1 MSENLRFKDHHSE
14 QRLFR
19 NRMLVAIV
27 GVIILLGVLVARF
40 YNLQVVHY
48 EDYRTQS
55 DQNRIQVRPIP
66 PTRGLIYDRNGE
78 LLADNR
84 PSYTLSIV
92 RERVKD
98 LDATL
103 ELLGHLVRLD
113 DGHVEKFKRRLPRRR
128 PFEPVPLRYR
138 LSEEEIARISVNE
151 FHLLGVSVEAELV
164 RFYPEGS
171 LFAHSVGYVG
181 RINNRELSGFTV
193 EDVRRYRGTQS
204 IGKVGLERSYEE
216 LLLGDVGFE
225 NVETNAR
232 GRVLRV
238 LERHDPK
245 PGAELTLHMDTRLQE
260 VATEALGDNR
270 GAVVA
275 IDVKTG
281 GVLAFVSQPSFD
293 PNLFVTGIS
302 FGDYSALRDSL
313 DVPLFNRV
321 VQGQYPP
328 GSTLKPM
335 MGLGGLAAGVISAN
349 TKVADPGYYQLPNSS
364 HIYRDW
370 KRWGHGSHVDLIQ
383 GLAQSCDVY
392 FWDMAARWD
401 IDGMHDIATR
411 FGLGE
416 KTGID
421 LPREYSGLFP
431 SRDWKRGARG
441 VPWFPGDSL
450 NAVLGQGFVLA
461 TPLQLAVMTATIA
474 NRGTH
479 YRPQMVM
486 AIDSVEMPPEVMH
499 HVDARPEHWDLVFE
513 GMEAVVY
520 STQGTGKRA
529 GAGLDFKVAGKTGTA
544 QVVGIAQGA
553 EYDSEALK
561 ERHRDHAL
569 FVAFAPADDPQIAV
583 SVLVE
588 NGEGGGRVAAPVAR
602 EVFFD
607 WMSRPLRNNAGV
619 HTGQAFEPQTEPQ
632 PVVPSRSTQSSEV
645 RARG

>member
-1 MSENLRFKDHHSE
+1 MSENLRFKDHYTE

-27 GVIILLGVLVARF
+27 GVVALLGVLVARL
-40 YNLQVVHY
+40 YNLQIVNY
-48 EDYRTQS
+48 ENYRTQS
-55 DQNRIQVRPIP
+55 DENRIQVRPVP
-66 PTRGLIYDRNGE
+66 PTRGLIYDRNGV

-84 PSYTLSIV
+84 ASYTLAIV
-92 RERVKD
+92 RERIRD

-103 ELLGHLVRLD
+103 ELLGSLVEMD
-113 DGHVEKFKRRLPRRR
+113 DDDVEKFNRRLQRRR

-151 FHLLGVSVEAELV
+151 FRLPGVSVEAELV
-164 RFYPEGS
+164 RYYPETE

-181 RINNRELSGFTV
+181 RIAERDLTAFSE

-204 IGKVGLERSYEE
+204 IGKVGLERSYED
-216 LLLGDVGFE
+216 LLLGEVGFE

-245 PGAELTLHMDTRLQE
+245 PGAELTLHLDTRLQQ
-260 VATEALGDNR
+260 VATDALGEHR

-281 GVLAFVSQPSFD
+281 GVLAFVSKPSYD

-302 FGDYSALRDSL
+302 FKDYSELRDSL

-335 MGLGGLAAGVISAN
+335 MGLGGLAAGVITAN
-349 TKVADPGYYQLPNSS
+349 TRVPDPGFFRLPNDTR
-364 HIYRDW
+364 IYRDW
-370 KRWGHGSHVDLIQ
+370 KRWGHGKNIDLIE

-392 FWDMAARWD
+392 FWDMASRWN

-421 LPREYSGLFP
+421 LPREYPGIFP
-431 SRDWKRGARG
+431 SREWKRGARG
-441 VPWFPGDSL
+441 TAWYPGDSL

-486 AIDSVEMPPEVMH
+486 AIDGVEQPPEVLH
-499 HVDARPEHWDLVFE
+499 HVEARQEHWDLVFK
-513 GMEAVVY
+513 GMEQVVKA
-520 STQGTGKRA
+520 GTGKNA
-529 GAGLDFKVAGKTGTA
+529 GAGLDFRVAGKSGTA

-553 EYDSEALK
+553 KYDSEALK

-569 FVAFAPADDPQIAV
+569 FIAFAPVDDPQIAV

-602 EVFFD
+602 EVLAD
-607 WMSRPLRNNAGV
+607 WMQRPFEDTAGLPSWRPPMAPL
-619 HTGQAFEPQTEPQ
+619 TTTPFE
-632 PVVPSRSTQSSEV
+632 EV

>member
-1 MSENLRFKDHHSE
+1 MSENLRFKDHHTE

-19 NRMLVAIV
+19 NRMLVAII
-27 GVIILLGVLVARF
+27 GVAALLGVLVARL
-40 YNLQVVHY
+40 YNLQIVNY
-48 EDYRTQS
+48 ENYRTQS
-55 DQNRIQVRPIP
+55 DENRIQVRPVP
-66 PTRGLIYDRNGE
+66 PTRGLIYDRNGV

-84 PSYTLSIV
+84 ASYTLAIV
-92 RERVKD
+92 RERIKD

-103 ELLGHLVRLD
+103 ELLGNLVQMD
-113 DGHVEKFKRRLPRRR
+113 DDDVEKFKRRLQRRR

-138 LSEEEIARISVNE
+138 LTEEEIARISVNE
-151 FHLLGVSVEAELV
+151 FRLPGVSVEAELV
-164 RFYPEGS
+164 RYYPETE

-181 RINNRELSGFTV
+181 RIAERDLSAFSE

-204 IGKVGLERSYEE
+204 IGKVGLERSYED
-216 LLLGDVGFE
+216 LLLGEVGFE

-245 PGAELTLHMDTRLQE
+245 PGAELTLHLDTRLQQ
-260 VATEALGDNR
+260 VATDALGEHR

-281 GVLAFVSQPSFD
+281 GVLAFVSKPSYD

-302 FGDYSALRDSL
+302 FKDYSELRDSL

-335 MGLGGLAAGVISAN
+335 MGLGGLAAGVITAN
-349 TKVADPGYYQLPNSS
+349 TRVADPGFFRLPNDSR
-364 HIYRDW
+364 IYRDW
-370 KRWGHGSHVDLIQ
+370 KRWGHGKSIDLIE

-392 FWDMAARWD
+392 FWDMASRWN

-411 FGLGE
+411 FGLGD

-421 LPREYSGLFP
+421 LPREYPGIFP
-431 SRDWKRGARG
+431 SREWKRGARG
-441 VPWFPGDSL
+441 AAWYPGDSL

-486 AIDSVEMPPEVMH
+486 AIDGVEQPPEVLH
-499 HVDARPEHWDLVFE
+499 HVEARPEHWDLVFK
-513 GMEAVVY
+513 GMEQVVKA
-520 STQGTGKRA
+520 GTGKNA
-529 GAGLDFKVAGKTGTA
+529 GAGLDFRVAGKSGTA

-553 EYDSEALK
+553 KYDSEALK

-569 FVAFAPADDPQIAV
+569 FIAFAPVDDPQIAV

-602 EVFFD
+602 EVLAD
-607 WMSRPLRNNAGV
+607 WMQRPFEDTAGLSSWRPPMAPL
-619 HTGQAFEPQTEPQ
+619 TSTPFE
-632 PVVPSRSTQSSEV
+632 EV
-645 RARG
+645 RVRG